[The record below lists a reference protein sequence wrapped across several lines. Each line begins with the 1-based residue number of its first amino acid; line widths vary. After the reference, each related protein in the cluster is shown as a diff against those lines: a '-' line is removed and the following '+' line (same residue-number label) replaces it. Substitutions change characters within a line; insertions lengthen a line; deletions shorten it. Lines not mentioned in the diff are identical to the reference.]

1 MLQGVVADPFG
12 QMLADRQIPRI
23 TDVFLCEPL
32 WFRRFDSA
40 DPRNFPLCPRVPP
53 GEDAMRA
60 YFSNLPMKMW
70 LLLLVPAMVVAYP
83 IARVVVSAV
92 VHAVVPEVV
101 RNVLTVI

>member
-1 MLQGVVADPFG
+1 
-12 QMLADRQIPRI
+12 
-23 TDVFLCEPL
+23 
-32 WFRRFDSA
+32 
-40 DPRNFPLCPRVPP
+40 
-53 GEDAMRA
+53 MRA

-83 IARVVVSAV
+83 IARVVVPAV